1 MDLQLAGKKA
11 LVLGAST
18 GIGRAIAQ
26 TLIAEGAD
34 VTICS
39 RDAGKLEIA
48 AKEIGA
54 KNYFAADLSKTGEAR
69 RVTEKAIAAF
79 GGSLDILVTN
89 TGGPKRGTF
98 AEISEAQWQT
108 DFQSLW
114 MSVVESLNVAL
125 PVMKAKKFGRVLMVT
140 SFAAREPRAALT
152 TSNGLRAGLNGLC
165 KSVANEYA
173 AHGITLN
180 VLMPGFT
187 NTDRIK
193 EINMPEEKVRQLV
206 PAGRVGEPEELAAL
220 AAFLASPRA
229 GYITGQN
236 IAVDGGAL
244 HGF

>member
-1 MDLQLAGKKA
+1 MDLQLKGKKA
-11 LVLGAST
+11 LVLGASA

-26 TLIAEGAD
+26 TLIAEGATVAIAARTAD
-34 VTICS
+34 
-39 RDAGKLEIA
+39 KLTA
-48 AKEIGA
+48 TAKEIGA
-54 KNYFAADLSKTGEAR
+54 AHHFPCDLSQTGAAR
-69 RVTEKAIAAF
+69 ELTTTAIKSL
-79 GGSLDILVTN
+79 GGLDILVTN

-98 AEISEAQWQT
+98 TEISDEQWHK
-108 DFQSLW
+108 DFQNLW

-125 PVMKAKKFGRVLMVT
+125 PHMQKQKFGRVLMVT
-140 SFAAREPRAALT
+140 SFAAREPRAGLT

-165 KSVANEYA
+165 KSISTEYA
-173 AHGITLN
+173 AHGITVN

-193 EINMPEEKVRQLV
+193 EINMPEEKVKSLI